1 MGHPPGDV
9 YTPLGDDEDFRK
21 KRGGKKKK
29 TASNPDFPA
38 LGRDIRPKKP
48 SENSAWGKGAPGLAQ
63 QSQPKQGKKQ
73 KKTQHSDNFDDE
85 SDFLWME
92 SDPRTKQKHNKDKQ
106 KSKKEQTETKPQQP
120 IVKPEVAKQTTKPK
134 SAETGQRKAGLM
146 DELSEIA
153 EQLSSTNIE
162 QTKAPAPSSVPT
174 PSVKEFSGSSGTED
188 FPVLASSAS
197 KANKAHWVDKSRPSQ
212 PHQLDNET
220 NYPPLPPPKHT
231 TKPALTGSK
240 RSAGRGSRSW
250 ARNNPDIR
258 DVNNYPPLGSDKSQP
273 LTNGHGKHS
282 HLSVASVHS
291 DPGSRSASPPLTAQQ
306 NPVIQEPASRLTRTP
321 PPDLRTILN
330 LPPNPAA
337 PPPAST
343 SVKPPPDF
351 SSILGQTNQTLPA
364 ESNQSL
370 LPSSSAAPPDL
381 TSIIMGSAVSERSYD
396 VPPDVP
402 EISSG
407 LIPSVPQQRSGNDKN
422 SPGGPESK
430 GSEDQEPSS
439 LTAMI
444 SVAADSEIRP
454 PDTDRALRIETLPQ
468 SEPTIE
474 THLRK
479 LAESEISVSSIA
491 VSESGPISVTPNYI
505 NTRGEPVHQKPAPNM
520 GPPGMPPGIPQRH
533 QANLA
538 EANGEVKVP
547 PGMTAVQQNGV
558 SYVQAGPPG
567 LTQPPGFG
575 GPPGLGVTEQ
585 QSRGVFEK
593 SNVTNNIKVCLFY
606 AFVLF

>member
-1 MGHPPGDV
+1 MGRPPPEEPDVGHPPGDV

-38 LGRDIRPKKP
+38 LGRDVKPKKP
-48 SENSAWGKGAPGLAQ
+48 VENSAWGKGAPGLAQ
-63 QSQPKQGKKQ
+63 QSQTKQGKKQ
-73 KKTQHSDNFDDE
+73 KKAQHSDNFDDE
-85 SDFLWME
+85 SDFLWMD
-92 SDPRTKQKHNKDKQ
+92 SDPRTKQKQNKDKP
-106 KSKKEQTETKPQQP
+106 K
-120 IVKPEVAKQTTKPK
+120 VKPEVAKQATKPK

-197 KANKAHWVDKSRPSQ
+197 KTNKAHWVDKSRPSQ

-273 LTNGHGKHS
+273 LSNGHGKHS

-291 DPGSRSASPPLTAQQ
+291 APGSRSASPPLAAQHST
-306 NPVIQEPASRLTRTP
+306 VSQEPASRQTRTP

-330 LPPNPAA
+330 LPPNPSA

-343 SVKPPPDF
+343 SAPVKPPPDF
-351 SSILGQTNQTLPA
+351 SSILGQTNQTYPA
-364 ESNQSL
+364 KSNQSR

-381 TSIIMGSAVSERSYD
+381 KSIIMGSAVSERSYD
-396 VPPDVP
+396 VPHDVP

-407 LIPSVPQQRSGNDKN
+407 LIPSVPQQRFRKDKN
-422 SPGGPESK
+422 RPGEPISE
-430 GSEDQEPSS
+430 GSEDREPSS

-444 SVAADSEIRP
+444 SSASDPEIGP
-454 PDTDRALRIETLPQ
+454 PDTYSTPGIEIPPQ
-468 SEPTIE
+468 SKPTLE
-474 THLRK
+474 TQLRR
-479 LAESEISVSSIA
+479 LAEPEISVSNIV
-491 VSESGPISVTPNYI
+491 VSESGPISVAPNSI
-505 NTRGEPVHQKPAPNM
+505 NTRGEPVQPKPAPNM
-520 GPPGMPPGIPQRH
+520 GPPGLPPGIPRRP

-547 PGMTAVQQNGV
+547 PGMTAVKQNGV
-558 SYVQAGPPG
+558 SHVQAGPPG
-567 LTQPPGFG
+567 LSQPPGFG
-575 GPPGLGVTEQ
+575 GPPGLGGTEH
-585 QSRGVFEK
+585 QSRDVIEK
-593 SNVTNNIKVCLFY
+593 SNVSNNIKVCLFMPLY
-606 AFVLF
+606 LI